1 MNLTNN
7 KPSPLLVTA
16 KKGKSMKKRAI
27 ALSVASIMSAQSIA
41 FAQASDRTAGIGT
54 QATAQAQANI
64 AKIHAD
70 LLKLDQSLDQVAKA
84 IETRDQQGNV
94 LNGAAVF
101 GAAAGLGLSAFA
113 YFTTNS
119 RHGEGGGGIVGL
131 FMGVA
136 GMGTSLLSSGSGAL
150 SLLRKDKASS
160 EAVEAKINEI
170 KGQVSVELAQSNDKM
185 TKGLLTELNTK
196 LDALK
201 TSLASYQQDESVTKR
216 DLVIAQISQ
225 AMGAAM
231 LMYGMTQKESKMVSV
246 GALIMTAGNIASV
259 IRGMSDSQADQVLK
273 EINLTKQSLR
283 TAAAAL
289 N

>member
-1 MNLTNN
+1 
-7 KPSPLLVTA
+7 
-16 KKGKSMKKRAI
+16 MKKRVI

-41 FAQASDRTAGIGT
+41 FAQAADRTAGIGE
-54 QATAQAQANI
+54 QATVQAQANI

-94 LNGAAVF
+94 LNGAAVV
-101 GAAAGLGLSAFA
+101 GAAAGLGLSAIA
-113 YFTTNS
+113 YFATNS

-131 FMGVA
+131 FIGVA
-136 GMGTSLLSSGSGAL
+136 GMGSSLLSSGSGVL
-150 SLLRKDKASS
+150 SLLRKDKASAD
-160 EAVEAKINEI
+160 AVEAKINEI

-196 LDALK
+196 LDGLQA
-201 TSLASYQQDESVTKR
+201 SLISYQQDESATKR

-225 AMGAAM
+225 AMGTAM
-231 LMYGMTQKESKMVSV
+231 LMYGMTQKQSKMVSV

-259 IRGMSDSQADQVLK
+259 IKGMSDSQADQILK
-273 EINLTKQSLR
+273 EIELTQKSLR

>member
-1 MNLTNN
+1 
-7 KPSPLLVTA
+7 
-16 KKGKSMKKRAI
+16 MKKRVI

-41 FAQASDRTAGIGT
+41 FAQALDRTAGIGN
-54 QATAQAQANI
+54 QAIAQAQSNV

-70 LLKLDQSLDQVAKA
+70 LVKLDQSLDQVAKA
-84 IETRDQQGNV
+84 IETRDKQGNI
-94 LNGAAVF
+94 LNGAAVV

-113 YFTTNS
+113 YFATNS

-131 FMGVA
+131 FIGVA
-136 GMGTSLLSSGSGAL
+136 GMGSSLISSGSGAL
-150 SLLRKDKASS
+150 SLVRKDKASS
-160 EAVEAKINEI
+160 EAVDAKINEI

-196 LDALK
+196 LDALQ
-201 TSLASYQQDESVTKR
+201 TSLASYQEDESATKR
-216 DLVIAQISQ
+216 DLVIAQVSQ
-225 AMGAAM
+225 AMGTAM
-231 LMYGMTQKESKMVSV
+231 LMYGMTQKQSKLVSV

-259 IRGMSDSQADQVLK
+259 IKGMSDSQAEEVLK
-273 EINLTKQSLR
+273 EIDLTKKSLR